1 MTSLITTLFAAKT
14 SGVPWRDSGIDVDAD
29 PSHRWFVLHTRS
41 RQEKVVAADLAA
53 RHMTHFLPLLHDVRT
68 QGRRTVTITRPVFPG
83 YVFVLGEEE
92 NAYPIDRN
100 RRLVRIIPVAD
111 QRQLT
116 QELHHLYRVLHH
128 GCRVEPHAYLQRG
141 VRVEIRSGP
150 LKGIQG
156 VVENLVSPHRL
167 VLQVDMLGK
176 ATAVEVDTALL
187 EAVEPNVGDIAS
199 PTK

>member
-1 MTSLITTLFAAKT
+1 MASLIPTLSSATT
-14 SGVPWRDSGIDVDAD
+14 SGDPWPDSSIDSGAE

-41 RQEKVVAADLAA
+41 RQEKVVAEDLAA
-53 RHMTHFLPLLHDVRT
+53 RHVKHFLPLLHDVRT

-100 RRLVRIIPVAD
+100 RRLVRIISVAN
-111 QRQLT
+111 QQQLT
-116 QELHHLYRVLHH
+116 RELHHLYRVLHH
-128 GCRVEPHAYLQRG
+128 GCRVEPHAYLQCG

-167 VLQVDMLGK
+167 VLQIDMLGK

-187 EAVEPNVGDIAS
+187 EAVEPNVGNIAS
-199 PTK
+199 STK